1 MDAMHMAD
9 EIGEFSF
16 FSDETEIVG
25 EGLPPPSPPLT
36 PSKHNTRGSA
46 SPRKVARVADGKR
59 GSSEEAASFTI
70 LAKRS
75 LFSCCT
81 AIHMQWV
88 GHIPA
93 RTVLSELTL
102 PFGSE
107 EKNRP
112 SLLCFNLHMHGSFYF
127 PNNAIWLLLQ
137 PTCNQLQS
145 EVVHGSTGNLLVVVH
160 AQN

>member
-1 MDAMHMAD
+1 MD

-46 SPRKVARVADGKR
+46 SPRKVPRVTDGKR

-70 LAKRS
+70 PACLAKRS
-75 LFSCCT
+75 LFPCCT

-93 RTVLSELTL
+93 RTVLSELTS
-102 PFGSE
+102 PSGK
-107 EKNRP
+107 EKKKTD
-112 SLLCFNLHMHGSFYF
+112 SHALHGVVTSRTMRSGCCYN
-127 PNNAIWLLLQ
+127 PPATN
-137 PTCNQLQS
+137 CNQTLYTDLRANCLWLCMH
-145 EVVHGSTGNLLVVVH
+145 ETDVT
-160 AQN
+160 